1 MDNKSATLELGTKP
15 VGKLLAQYAFPA
27 IIAMIAASLYNIV
40 DRIFIGQIV
49 GPMAISG
56 LAITFPFINLG
67 AAFGAAVG
75 IGASTSISVKLGQRD
90 YETAEN
96 ILGNTVTLNLI
107 IGSAFG
113 IICLIFLDPI
123 LRFFGASDATIPY
136 ARSFMEVIL
145 AGNVISHMYFGMNAV
160 LRAAS
165 KPRQAMMATIFTV
178 LINIVLDFIFIRL
191 WGWGIR
197 GAAFATVLSQALA
210 LCWQMKQFTNKD
222 EILHLKRGIYR
233 LKKHLVKNII
243 SIGISPFLMNVCAC
257 IVVIFMNNQLVRY
270 GGDMAVGAFGIA
282 YSVAMVFIMFVIG
295 LDQGMQ
301 PIAGY
306 NYGSQQTDRL
316 MRVLKLTIFAATGIM
331 VTAWL
336 IAHLAPY
343 YCARM
348 FTKDPEL
355 IRQAIK
361 AIQINMM
368 MYPIVG
374 FQMVVTNFF
383 QCIGKVKISIFL
395 SLSRQLLFLIPLLVI
410 LPNFFN
416 LDGVWASLPSSDFLA
431 SLVAAIIMTIYMP
444 RLKQQSINN
453 QNLKS

>member
-1 MDNKSATLELGTKP
+1 MDNKNATLELGTKP
-15 VGKLLAQYAFPA
+15 IGKLLVQYAFPA

-75 IGASTSISVKLGQRD
+75 IGASTTISVKLGQRD

-107 IGSAFG
+107 IGSSFG

-165 KPRQAMMATIFTV
+165 KPRHAMMATIFTV
-178 LINIVLDFIFIRL
+178 LMNIILDFIFIRL

-210 LCWQMKQFTNKD
+210 LCWQMKQFTNKN

-233 LKKHLVKNII
+233 LKKHLVENVI

-257 IVVIFMNNQLVRY
+257 IVVIFMNNQLVKY

-282 YSVAMVFIMFVIG
+282 YSVAMIFVMFIIG

-316 MRVLKLTIFAATGIM
+316 MRVLKLTIFAAIGIM
-331 VTAWL
+331 VVGWL

-343 YCARM
+343 FCARM

-395 SLSRQLLFLIPLLVI
+395 SLSRQLLFLIPFLII
-410 LPNFFN
+410 LPQFFK

-431 SLVAAIIMTIYMP
+431 SLVAAIIMMAYMR
-444 RLKQQSINN
+444 RLKRQGVNN
-453 QNLKS
+453 QKSNS